1 MKLSN
6 VNDTKNI
13 DIILVEN
20 ILETHY
26 KSEDENPTRHSEAG
40 KSKDLQQNLK

>member
-40 KSKDLQQNLK
+40 KIKYWQQTLN